1 MSKKIILPLVAVLI
15 IAFVYLSQ
23 SGGESVE
30 DYIEKIETV
39 RSEKEEYMKTSIE
52 SPFKNSSKPFTG
64 LNYFPANLDYK
75 VKAKIEQIETKSYL
89 NLTTSA
95 GKSEKYLKYAY
106 AKFELKG
113 QEMKLLLLKKAN
125 GSKKEP
131 IFTAFADDTSGKST
145 YGAGRYLDL
154 SFKNATR
161 IDLDFNLA
169 YNPYCAYNDSFS
181 CPFPPSENILPVSIE
196 AGEKPYHE

>member
-15 IAFVYLSQ
+15 IVFVYLSQ

-30 DYIEKIETV
+30 DYKEKIETV

-52 SPFKNSSKPFTG
+52 SPFKNSSEPFTG

-89 NLTTSA
+89 NLTTSS
-95 GKSEKYLKYAY
+95 GRSEKYLKYAY